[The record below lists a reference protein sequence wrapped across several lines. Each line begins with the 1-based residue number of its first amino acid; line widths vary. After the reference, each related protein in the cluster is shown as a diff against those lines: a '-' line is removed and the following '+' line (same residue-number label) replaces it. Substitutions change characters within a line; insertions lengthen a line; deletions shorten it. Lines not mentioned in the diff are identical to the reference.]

1 MAMKKVAKKTATK
14 TAKKTAA
21 KTADA
26 AAQAEVLKEFKKL
39 VNMTPGQ
46 IEKFLHT
53 KDSTEVGFKKS
64 GKGESIGHASGRRII
79 EIKGKKSADLSKDD
93 VKHMKKVIGYIN
105 RHCAQGPAHKTDAK
119 ESKWRYSLMNWGH
132 DPLKGGGCGP
142 GK

>member
-1 MAMKKVAKKTATK
+1 MATTKK
-14 TAKKTAA
+14 TAKKTTKKGELE
-21 KTADA
+21 KTDAD
-26 AAQAEVLKEFKKL
+26 EVGVLKEFKAL

-53 KDSTEVGFKKS
+53 KDSAAVGFKKS
-64 GKGESIGHASGRRII
+64 GKGESIGHASGRRIT
-79 EIKGKKSADLSKDD
+79 EIKGKKAADLTKDD
-93 VKHMKKVIGYIN
+93 VRHMKKVIGYIN
-105 RHCAQGPAHKTDAK
+105 RHCAQGPVHKADVK